1 MVSALTL
8 IELQKR
14 KESDLFVSR
23 GRPSLLTLRGMT
35 APLSSLS
42 AERVFPT
49 ELPRLMALLGVWGCG
64 EAVSDCWG
72 LLDVLCHLLLLLRK
86 GNLYSNE
93 PLSLLLPLYSDT
105 GIRYN
110 SEHPLWTSRKGIL
123 VDRQVLA
130 VSEKVEIWGCFYSL
144 VFSNLLKARLY
155 NFYVPVFVYL
165 RGVASSCGG
174 IMTTRTVTVVLR
186 RSIICSWVSVATAT
200 LQISTSRLPWRRP
213 ACQAYP

>member
-1 MVSALTL
+1 MS
-8 IELQKR
+8 
-14 KESDLFVSR
+14 S

-110 SEHPLWTSRKGIL
+110 SEQP
-123 VDRQVLA
+123 
-130 VSEKVEIWGCFYSL
+130 
-144 VFSNLLKARLY
+144 
-155 NFYVPVFVYL
+155 
-165 RGVASSCGG
+165 
-174 IMTTRTVTVVLR
+174 LR
-186 RSIICSWVSVATAT
+186 RREKGHLLQARAAAALWRGWRWGLLQLFLSSSLSFCAGVCLPARGGVIMRRDDDDADAHGRPQEVNHLFVSQCCYRHFAN
-200 LQISTSRLPWRRP
+200 LH
-213 ACQAYP
+213 